1 MNESNDDSRAWRELR
16 RSLDIA
22 FVEQRRTRRWGIFFK
37 LLTFSYLLFVTVAI
51 VRSTSVDPFSESPEG
66 HLALVSVNGL
76 IAAEADANANAVLSS
91 FKAAVEHPGT
101 RAVMLSINSGGG
113 SPVQSDRIWRGI
125 QRIRSEHPD
134 LPVVASIADIGASGA
149 YYIATAAEHIYADE
163 ASLVGSIGVISAGF
177 GFEGVAEKLGIERRV
192 ITAGENKS
200 LLDPFEPLDPEQVA
214 HWQTVLGGTHDLFI
228 ERVKSGRGER
238 LDPDAD
244 VFSGLIYNGRQA
256 LQLGLIDGHLSP
268 MEYAL
273 SELDTDQVFDFTP
286 RKHPIEELTRNL
298 GVEISTQLRQWV
310 SGWVY

>member
-1 MNESNDDSRAWRELR
+1 MGYL
-16 RSLDIA
+16 
-22 FVEQRRTRRWGIFFK
+22 K

-76 IAAEADANANAVLSS
+76 IAAEADANANAVLGS

-134 LPVVASIADIGASGA
+134 LPIVASIADIGASGA

-177 GFEGVAEKLGIERRV
+177 GFEELPK
-192 ITAGENKS
+192 N
-200 LLDPFEPLDPEQVA
+200 
-214 HWQTVLGGTHDLFI
+214 W
-228 ERVKSGRGER
+228 
-238 LDPDAD
+238 
-244 VFSGLIYNGRQA
+244 
-256 LQLGLIDGHLSP
+256 
-268 MEYAL
+268 AL
-273 SELDTDQVFDFTP
+273 SAGSLPQV
-286 RKHPIEELTRNL
+286 KINHCWILSSL
-298 GVEISTQLRQWV
+298 WTQSKWRI
-310 SGWVY
+310 GKPC